1 MRFVLMMTLATMCMF
16 GLVLAFALVGN
27 FDQAVAVQWWLV
39 LLGPFAWFCTTFSGK
54 SGNGLE
60 LIVIAAICVV
70 FIGAEIRHDCF
81 RWRIASAL
89 GILLW
94 FLYGLSIAL
103 AWT

>member
-16 GLVLAFALVGN
+16 GLVPAFALVGN

-39 LLGPFAWFCTTFSGK
+39 LLGPFAWFCTSFAGK

-60 LIVIAAICVV
+60 SGFVASICMFLVWM
-70 FIGAEIRHDCF
+70 EIRHDCF
-81 RWRIASAL
+81 IWRIASAT
-89 GILLW
+89 GVLLW
-94 FLYGLSIAL
+94 FLSGLAVTL